1 MKAEIRSFQN
11 RTKDVTSGND
21 VTKRTWEFSTLHEL
35 HEKANGLLRQA
46 MLNERYK
53 RWTKVWCFVVVLCC
67 VCVLHILFNCTI
79 FGFVVRSV
87 PMVPRQISNKLV
99 RYEIISVES
108 HENTIKAFP
117 LHRTKMDVFF

>member
-35 HEKANGLLRQA
+35 HEKANALLRQA

-53 RWTKVWCFVVVLCC
+53 RWTKV
-67 VCVLHILFNCTI
+67 
-79 FGFVVRSV
+79 
-87 PMVPRQISNKLV
+87 
-99 RYEIISVES
+99 
-108 HENTIKAFP
+108 
-117 LHRTKMDVFF
+117 